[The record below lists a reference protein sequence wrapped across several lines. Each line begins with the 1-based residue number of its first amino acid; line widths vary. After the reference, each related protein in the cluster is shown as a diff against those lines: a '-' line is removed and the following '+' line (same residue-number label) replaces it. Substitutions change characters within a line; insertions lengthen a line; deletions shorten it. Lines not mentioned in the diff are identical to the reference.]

1 MTTSTVSANTPVTIT
16 AFQGSTTRSAN
27 LTVLP
32 GSTQPP
38 ASVTLTLSGVP
49 ATIRRGQSF
58 TAAAAVANT
67 GSAAASGLSVV
78 VSFTPSSSLRL
89 NSPSSSTQ
97 SVATI
102 AAGGTRSVSWQIRA
116 NKTATATLTMT
127 VRNSSGTT
135 LATASRTV
143 TIMD

>member
-1 MTTSTVSANTPVTIT
+1 
-16 AFQGSTTRSAN
+16 
-27 LTVLP
+27 
-32 GSTQPP
+32 
-38 ASVTLTLSGVP
+38 
-49 ATIRRGQSF
+49 
-58 TAAAAVANT
+58 VANT

-116 NKTATATLTMT
+116 DKTATATLTMT

-143 TIMD
+143 TITN